1 METTEKTDTFQN
13 SFQNSPIHL
22 VFYEKISESEWKTNQ
37 ICPGVKA
44 TPPEISSMSTCMLK
58 SDEDPKFPQ
67 PAYDMPLDIILS
79 EGTVQFVATEQY
91 VHLCSF

>member
-1 METTEKTDTFQN
+1 MDTTKKMDTFQN

-44 TPPEISSMSTCMLK
+44 TPPEIRSMSSCMLK
-58 SDEDPKFPQ
+58 SDEDPKLVQ
-67 PAYDMPLDIILS
+67 PAYDMPLDLILS
-79 EGTVQFVATEQY
+79 EVTGQFVTPERYAQ
-91 VHLCSF
+91 LMFI